1 MSLLDSVITDS
12 LGCSLERNR
21 IKGLQ
26 ILNWTEL
33 DTKSANTARVLAM
46 DAVENAGHG
55 HPGTAMALA
64 PVAHLLFQ
72 KVMNHSPKN
81 SDWFARDRF
90 ILSCGHASML
100 LYSQLYLTGYGL
112 EIEDLKNFRKHNSLT
127 PGHPEFGHTNGVEM
141 TTGPLGQGL
150 SSAVGMAIASRYWR
164 NYFDSK
170 TAKNHS
176 IFDNYIYVIASD
188 GDLQEGVTSEASSI
202 AGHLNLS
209 NLIVIYDDNKISIDG
224 QTNLAFTE
232 DVEKR
237 YQAYGWDTHLVEL
250 DSSGNVS
257 IQKLIDA
264 IEKSKKSDKPS
275 FIRLKTII
283 AWPSPNAQNTA
294 ASHGAP
300 LGKDEVIL
308 TKESLGFN
316 PTETFAVS
324 KEVLDYTR
332 SVVQTGE
339 EKYKKWLEKFK
350 EWSSKNPELSKEF
363 DRLQSQELPK
373 DLEQGLPKFESGSSI
388 PSRKSGGTV
397 LNFFSEK
404 MIELIGGSADL
415 AESNGVALK
424 NALIMQKPE
433 LNISNSSIGGKYL
446 HFGIREHAM
455 ASIMNGLALYGFARP
470 FGATFLIFSDYQKPA
485 IRLASLMQLPVI
497 YVWSH
502 DSIGLGE
509 DGPTHQ
515 PVEQLWSLRSIP
527 GFNVVRPCDANEVS
541 QAWLKI
547 IKDRKP
553 AGIVLTR
560 QNIPTLDR
568 KIYASELG
576 TSKGA
581 YILSEAKN
589 AKPEVILIA
598 TGSEVQMALEAQK
611 QLENE
616 NVSTRVV
623 SMPCV
628 EWFLDQDHKYQNEV
642 LPENL
647 KKRIAIEAG
656 STIGWYRFV
665 GPDGAVIGLD
675 HYGASSKPD
684 ILFKEYGI
692 TVENI
697 VATAKKL
704 IN

>member
-170 TAKNHS
+170 TAKNQS

-209 NLIVIYDDNKISIDG
+209 NLILIYDDNKISIDG

-388 PSRKSGGTV
+388 ASRKSGGTV

-527 GFNVVRPCDANEVS
+527 GFSVVRPCDANEVS

-665 GPDGAVIGLD
+665 GTDGAVIGLD

>member
-1 MSLLDSVITDS
+1 MSLLDSVTTDS
-12 LGCSLERNR
+12 LGYSLERKR
-21 IKGLQ
+21 IKGLY

-33 DTKSANTARVLAM
+33 DTKSSNTARVLAM

-64 PVAHLLFQ
+64 PVAHLLFN

-164 NYFDSK
+164 NYFDPK
-170 TAKNHS
+170 TAVNQS

-224 QTNLAFTE
+224 ETNLAFTE

-237 YQAYGWDTHLVEL
+237 YQAYGWDTHTVGL
-250 DSSGNVS
+250 DSNGSVD

-264 IEKSKKSDKPS
+264 IEKSKKSEKPS
-275 FIRLKTII
+275 FIRLKTVI
-283 AWPSPNAQNTA
+283 AWPAPHAQNTA

-300 LGKDEVIL
+300 LGKDEVKL

-316 PTETFAVS
+316 PDESFVVS

-332 SVVQTGE
+332 SVLETGKV
-339 EKYKKWLEKFK
+339 KYNKWLQKF
-350 EWSSKNPELSKEF
+350 EDWASKNPDLNKQF
-363 DRLQSQELPK
+363 KRLQSRSLPD
-373 DLEQGLPKFESGSSI
+373 DLENNLPSFEAGASVA
-388 PSRKSGGTV
+388 SRKSGGTV

-404 MIELIGGSADL
+404 LVELIGGSADL

-424 NALIMQKPE
+424 NATIMQKPE
-433 LNISNSSIGGKYL
+433 LNIPNSSIGGKYL

-455 ASIMNGLALYGFARP
+455 ASIMNGLALYGFSRP

-547 IKDRKP
+547 IKDKKP

-568 KIYASELG
+568 KIYASEQG
-576 TSKGA
+576 VSKGA
-581 YILSEAKN
+581 YVLSEAKN
-589 AKPEVILIA
+589 NQAEMILIA
-598 TGSEVQMALEAQK
+598 TGSEVQLALDAQK
-611 QLENE
+611 QLEDQKI
-616 NVSTRVV
+616 STRVV

-628 EWFLDQDHKYQNEV
+628 EWFLAQDEKYQKQV
-642 LPENL
+642 LPKDI
-647 KKRIAIEAG
+647 KKIAIEAG
-656 STIGWYRFV
+656 STLGWYRFV
-665 GPDGAVIGLD
+665 GSDGAVIGLD

-692 TVENI
+692 SVENI

>member
-170 TAKNHS
+170 TAKNQS

-388 PSRKSGGTV
+388 ASRKSGGTV

-665 GPDGAVIGLD
+665 GTDGAVIGLD